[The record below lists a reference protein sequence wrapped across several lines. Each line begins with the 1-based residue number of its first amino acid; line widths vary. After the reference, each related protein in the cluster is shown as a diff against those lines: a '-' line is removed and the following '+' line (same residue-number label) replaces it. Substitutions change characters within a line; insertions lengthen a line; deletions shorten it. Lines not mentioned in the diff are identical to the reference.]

1 MGINTMVVPYPAYQ
15 NDLGAT
21 KSEMYPVCILSFS
34 SCAGLMCI
42 MKRYFDKNNSRFN
55 GQDTNTASREILGG

>member
-1 MGINTMVVPYPAYQ
+1 MGIKTMVVPYPVYQ
-15 NDLGAT
+15 SDLGAT
-21 KSEMYPVCILSFS
+21 KSEMYHVSILSSS

-55 GQDTNTASREILGG
+55 GQDTNTASREILDG